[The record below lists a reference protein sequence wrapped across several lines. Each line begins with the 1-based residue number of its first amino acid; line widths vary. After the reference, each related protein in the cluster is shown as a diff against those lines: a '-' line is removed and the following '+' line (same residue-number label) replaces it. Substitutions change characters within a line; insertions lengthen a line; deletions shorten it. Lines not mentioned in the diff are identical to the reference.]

1 MSDVPFQVRRFAS
14 HVRWLTFAALLPL
27 GACERAAVP
36 ENRFYDT
43 QIQPVFNSFCVGNT
57 SPCHKIDPATG
68 TALGNLD
75 LSSFEAVRQRPDV
88 LRTYGSY
95 PEPLMLLKA
104 IPEETTFIPFGG
116 KTFTSEIRHAGGKPL
131 TRNSDAFELLK
142 RWLSNGASRTGLPEN
157 KDRRQGSGGCNST
170 VPADETRPMV
180 DRNSA
185 SYKAYATDVQPFVRA
200 SCSYSTCHGSPQ
212 SDFYVTCGDTDE
224 QKDFNFLRIS
234 SFVAPAGRAVEQSE
248 LLLRPLDPKGGG
260 VNHTGGAFFSSTGDD
275 TWKKLRAFA
284 DLVQKAP
291 VELAAR
297 TPAEAFFGDNVMP
310 VLIRRGCSLEA
321 CHSPNGFNDFRLR
334 PGALGFMST
343 FAIRRNYE
351 TALREFVSLDSPDV
365 RMSRLVRKNIFPSN
379 GGIAHRGGSL
389 FESPNEDVTKPC
401 PSPFNAETATA
412 FCTLVQWH
420 TLERE
425 AHKADV
431 SAFTTGSSLPLAFV
445 SRPPSAD
452 GLLEFDTFAGG
463 ADLKLADATMDA
475 AGRIEKVDNVRSALA
490 GCVGLTAGAGLDVR
504 GPEFS
509 FDGSKL
515 VFAAR
520 PGANVGLD
528 LWMLDLATNACTR
541 LTNDAGRKVGDV
553 RVHNFDPVFAP
564 NGAIVFSSTRAG
576 TLTLKRFLP
585 NADLYRVGADLNFAA
600 PERMTFLTNSELSP
614 AFMANGQLSF
624 TAEKATPDFYQV
636 SGRRI
641 NWDLSDYHPL
651 IAQRKESDDTF
662 GKMRPSVGYAQA
674 TEIREDLDR
683 NFLVVLSDLT
693 AKGAGGALGLFN
705 RSVGPFE
712 EGRGEPQF
720 LRALTFVNPAV
731 TGRAGTK
738 GVYRSPYPT
747 TNGEILVSYA
757 SNVADPA
764 ADVPRYD
771 LVLVDPT
778 TNAQRTL
785 VPGGAESLVEAALGY
800 KRASRQ
806 LFNNVPQ
813 LVFGGHF
820 DPKAPAAVMHLPDL
834 PMLATL
840 LGSNLRR
847 GRNVAAMDKGK
858 ALRVYEVTAPTTAVT
873 DPAQLSGTEK
883 VYSVRKPLGTAPLE
897 TDGSLKVTLP
907 VGKAVILELVDGAGK
922 PVFTMT
928 EEHQVSPGEVITPGV
943 PRKLFNAVCGGC
955 HGSISG
961 KELDVAVSVDAL
973 TGASVSLSR
982 DLEPKTLR

>member
-14 HVRWLTFAALLPL
+14 RAPFFTLAALLPL
-27 GACERAAVP
+27 GACERAPVP

-75 LSSFEAVRQRPDV
+75 LSSFEAVHQRPDV
-88 LRTYGSY
+88 LRTYGTY
-95 PEPLMLLKA
+95 PESLLLLKA
-104 IPEETTFIPFGG
+104 IPEDTTFIPFAG

-142 RWLSNGASRTGLPEN
+142 RWLSNGASRTGLAEN
-157 KDRRQGSGGCNST
+157 QDRRKGSGGCNST
-170 VPADETRPMV
+170 VPADETRPAV
-180 DRNSA
+180 DRGSA
-185 SYKAYATDVQPFVRA
+185 SYKAYVSDVQPLVRS

-224 QKDFNFLRIS
+224 QKDFNFLRIA
-234 SFVAPAGRAVEQSE
+234 SFVAPTGRAVEQSE

-260 VNHTGGAFFSSTGDD
+260 VNHTGGAFFSSTSDE

-291 VELAAR
+291 TEPAAR
-297 TPAEAFFGDNVMP
+297 TPGEAFFSEHVMP

-343 FAIRRNYE
+343 FALRRNYE

-365 RMSRLVRKNIFPSN
+365 RLSRLVRKNIFLSN

-389 FESPNEDVTKPC
+389 LESPNEDVKQPC

-412 FCTLVQWH
+412 FCTLAQWH
-420 TLERE
+420 KQERE
-425 AHKADV
+425 DHKADV
-431 SAFTTGSSLPLAFV
+431 SAFATGETLPLAFV
-445 SRPPSAD
+445 SRPPNGE

-463 ADLKLADATMDA
+463 ADLKLGDATVNA
-475 AGRIEKVDNVRSALA
+475 LGRIEKVNNVRSALV
-490 GCVGLTAGAGLDVR
+490 GCAGLTPGAGLDVR

-509 FDGSKL
+509 YDASKL
-515 VFAAR
+515 VFSAR
-520 PGANVGLD
+520 LGANEGFD
-528 LWMLDLATNACTR
+528 LWMLDLATNVCTR
-541 LTNDAGRKVGDV
+541 LTSDAGRKVGDV

-585 NADLYRVGADLNFAA
+585 NADLYRVGADLNFSAA
-600 PERMTFLTNSELSP
+600 ERMTFLTNSELSA
-614 AFMANGQLSF
+614 AFMANGQLTF
-624 TAEKATPDFYQV
+624 TAEKATPDFYQL

-651 IAQRKESDDTF
+651 IAQRKDSDDTF

-683 NFLVVLSDLT
+683 NFLVILSDLN

-720 LRALTFVNPAV
+720 LRALSLVNPQV
-731 TGRAGTK
+731 TGRPGTK
-738 GVYRSPYPT
+738 GAYRSPYPT
-747 TNGEILVSYA
+747 TNGEVLVSYA
-757 SNVADPA
+757 PNVADPA
-764 ADVPRYD
+764 NDVPRYD

-785 VPGGAESLVEAALGY
+785 VPGNTQSLVEPALGY
-800 KRASRQ
+800 KRAARQ

-813 LVFGGHF
+813 LVFGGHY
-820 DPKAPAAVMHLPDL
+820 DPKVPAAIMHLPDV

-858 ALRVYEVTAPTTAVT
+858 ALRVFEVTAPTSNT
-873 DPAQLSGTEK
+873 DANQLSGAEK
-883 VYSVRKPLGTAPLE
+883 VYSVRKPLGSAELE
-897 TDGSLKVTLP
+897 SDGSLKVALP
-907 VGKAVILELVDGAGK
+907 VGKPLILELVDGAGK
-922 PVFTMT
+922 AVFTMT
-928 EEHQVSPGEVITPGV
+928 EEHQLGPGEVITPGV

-982 DLEPKTLR
+982 DREPKALR